1 MAKLKKLTF
10 EIDKKDYVLS
20 YDDAYKMYLELD
32 KIFGEKT
39 LKTVVSAPGKE
50 LTKQYDQ
57 RAFYY
62 GEDATSGAYA
72 PTSVTMSDTITFGNS
87 DFSMTDRPKSAFS
100 VF

>member
-20 YDDAYKMYLELD
+20 YDDAHKLYLELN
-32 KIFGEKT
+32 KIFGNT
-39 LKTVVSAPGKE
+39 TVSSP
-50 LTKQYDQ
+50 LTKQYDP

-62 GEDATSGAYA
+62 GENDTSGAYA
-72 PTSVTMSDTITFGNS
+72 PQLTESDTITLS
-87 DFSMTDRPKSAFS
+87 VADRPKSAFS